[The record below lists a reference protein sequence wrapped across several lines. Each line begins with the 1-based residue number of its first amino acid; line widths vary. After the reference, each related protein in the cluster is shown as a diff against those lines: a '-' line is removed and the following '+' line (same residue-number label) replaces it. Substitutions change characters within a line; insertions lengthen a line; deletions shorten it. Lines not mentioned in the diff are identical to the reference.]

1 MIAKRISNKWDLNGM
16 KEVTVLVKGG
26 HKFRTDRRFSLF
38 CFHLETPPC
47 DTFPFLQTLLLTIP
61 FWSFINTLQLNSN
74 YLVIMDAGWPVE
86 MMAQK
91 RDQNPA
97 ISSLTEE
104 PQFIRKTK
112 FEVYG
117 EEMIEKEV
125 KQSGN
130 SGRVYLP
137 PEWIGKHVK
146 IIRIE

>member
-1 MIAKRISNKWDLNGM
+1 MNDMIQKKEPKLDLLPSINIQNK
-16 KEVTVLVKGG
+16 
-26 HKFRTDRRFSLF
+26 S
-38 CFHLETPPC
+38 
-47 DTFPFLQTLLLTIP
+47 
-61 FWSFINTLQLNSN
+61 
-74 YLVIMDAGWPVE
+74 
-86 MMAQK
+86 
-91 RDQNPA
+91 
-97 ISSLTEE
+97 
-104 PQFIRKTK
+104 K